1 MKVLLKNKIWDLVSL
16 LKGKKIVGCKSVFSI
31 NHKADRSIE
40 QSKERLVAK
49 GYTQTYDIDHQET
62 LSPVEKLNIA
72 RVLLFL
78 VANLDYPLHQFDVKN
93 VFFHGDLEKEVYM
106 DIPLNYIASSSIG
119 VVWVSSDCRRVS
131 YSSNV
136 DNVELEENQASG
148 TSFEDDSDDC
158 EFEEVRCELGVVEGQ
173 LCNIPFELYDLPDL
187 REILS
192 LDTWNSCLTEDEGLI
207 WTNRLFG

>member
-1 MKVLLKNKIWDLVSL
+1 MKALQKNKIWDLVSL

-49 GYTQTYDIDHQET
+49 GYTQTYDIDYQET

-78 VANLDYPLHQFDVKN
+78 VANLDWPLHQFDLKN
-93 VFFHGDLEKEVYM
+93 VFLHGDLEKEVYM

-119 VVWVSSDCRRVS
+119 VVSSEIVGTKFEMKKLGGLKCFFGNRSSQIKPREKQKVEGGSIVYCLSRVQRNS
-131 YSSNV
+131 KG
-136 DNVELEENQASG
+136 L
-148 TSFEDDSDDC
+148 
-158 EFEEVRCELGVVEGQ
+158 CEL
-173 LCNIPFELYDLPDL
+173 LWL
-187 REILS
+187 RKL
-192 LDTWNSCLTEDEGLI
+192 LTEIGLHQ
-207 WTNRLFG
+207 